1 MQLVELMD
9 GTVKLESDL
18 GKGTKI
24 TVLVPFQKSTNPPS
38 RRPSTRSR
46 NSGSSGSSSATA
58 GRQSLEAGD
67 RSSSTSSS
75 ELAIASTPERSSAS
89 SAGNQQKI
97 SPPKPYTNQG
107 TADRAHAGT
116 QSQARVQFAPSS
128 PPPADRS
135 SLTAR
140 SASSAANTAD
150 AASRASVDLDRSS
163 IWILL
168 AEDNALNSEI
178 FTRGITR
185 MGFNV
190 RAVVNGEEALRAMHE
205 REWDLVLVSFLVV
218 AAFRYELTSVSR
230 RLFFSSTAR
239 CP

>member
-1 MQLVELMD
+1 MD

-24 TVLVPFQKSTNPPS
+24 TVLVPFQKSTNPPT

-46 NSGSSGSSSATA
+46 NSGSSGASSATA
-58 GRQSLEAGD
+58 GRKSLEAGD
-67 RSSSTSSS
+67 RTSSAS
-75 ELAIASTPERSSAS
+75 PSDLVMASTPERSASS
-89 SAGNQQKI
+89 SAGSQHKI
-97 SPPKPYTNQG
+97 SPPRAYTNQG
-107 TADRAHAGT
+107 AADRALAGT

-140 SASSAANTAD
+140 SASSAANTAESAGKARD
-150 AASRASVDLDRSS
+150 DLDRSS

-190 RAVVNGEEALRAMHE
+190 RAVVNGEEAVRAMHE
-205 REWDLVLVSFLVV
+205 REWDLVLVSLFVV
-218 AAFRYELTSVSR
+218 AALYTS
-230 RLFFSSTAR
+230 
-239 CP
+239 